1 MRVIVTGAR
10 GHVGTSVLRRS
21 CRRICDSAPARV
33 RRSWMRL
40 MGDGPGLFSERRTG
54 TSTRTSD
61 RLVIPIRRAVGDCR
75 EAP

>member
-10 GHVGTSVLRRS
+10 GHVGTSVLRF
-21 CRRICDSAPARV
+21 

-54 TSTRTSD
+54 TGTRTSD